1 MDPRQAAQRK
11 AILAK
16 LKASGFVTSKP
27 VEPEESSEDQD
38 YNFEKLKTFHIPRK
52 REQHGEKE
60 LLTTLDLKSREYI
73 HTLLPAVKSS
83 YFYSHSQRRI
93 KINKVE
99 VVHNAVL
106 EKEFLERK
114 RDMKSDGRSD
124 KELSECFG
132 FTYTAVAQEA
142 EVICQ
147 AGLHTGNSKLVS
159 LGKHDMA
166 VYLSRH
172 ADVITPNNF
181 EADQQGCI
189 VMFKIIK
196 GKSKVVTE
204 CRLSVT
210 TQEPT
215 PLFDCHTLKVSV
227 EQAKASHQRAYQM
240 LQYYIYEYGDVD
252 VLNRPRQ
259 IIPYAILHFNYLVN
273 ENTLQRKDS
282 NPALEADAGP
292 SGTSPTGLGVSRG
305 VYNLWEGRLLVRG
318 GQFCAVKLVTEIDTA
333 INIAFLDKTMNVK
346 YCLSVDK
353 FSRLLPPSLL
363 NKSGK
368 KYNVIYRGRNY
379 SIFHLVPLS
388 ESGVPKFRQLIAHLV
403 QSVSVGV
410 VKLKFS
416 SMLYFMPMSG
426 LTMDKM
432 GLAIPSVADPMM
444 KKVFLYAVVVTPK
457 ALASKINEQRSNIV
471 VNRKRKDHREDTK
484 IPEELEMKLGNLNID
499 PASIGS
505 LVPEQMSR
513 LLGVLKDKK
522 KLQTSEKLL
531 HSHYKTTDP
540 LFPSHTNSKKFLGKM
555 TSLWAMTH
563 QSRTDY
569 YKPKTKKK
577 SVSRSNSSSRLKR
590 AGTPGV
596 ESDEEATFSA
606 DDDDVI
612 NDITDDV
619 ITPPSDPRPPKRKIS
634 IEPPMEAKPKIA
646 RPSFKPLEV
655 VLTSE
660 DMEELM
666 QHPDFSLSSR
676 YEVTH
681 HVTTGSSFKPTMDVD
696 KLKRREDM
704 KQHGQLSIV
713 FRQAVPFQTT
723 SDCPYAFE
731 GDATIKS
738 MLRGIYGPWKE
749 DTTEDAHSS
758 LEKVRWVRQVLFR
771 NKTAQ
776 GGLMI
781 KQERKIVEDN
791 KIKQGGSSGD
801 TGSSADSTTT
811 PSSATPS
818 SLQNFANLLANVLQ
832 DKPQDGTR
840 VSTEADS
847 TNNEIQATTQNILQ
861 ALAKTVDEKGLEF
874 PDLKEAMNDMQD
886 KGGEQAKTSHPV
898 ASPPCAPDSTTKQSP
913 IMTSQKT
920 PPQEWRKMKTVSP
933 RHLRLPSYPF
943 PPSNLALL
951 PLDGRIPSPRISKT
965 HTTLET
971 PQSNTGGHHTTPG
984 TPLLPSP
991 TKRTHHTG
999 IAPPHPLGGPYITRN
1014 PPQGPDKGPHHPR
1027 VHPYWHGGP
1036 LTLTPAP
1043 PNPRDPRTHPLH
1055 TRGTVK
1061 TPGKHTAP
1069 NITPNTMITPTIGG
1083 TRATMAQTSVANP
1096 IGSNRGATTPTEVD
1110 PSELAR
1116 SVLQK
1121 LGILPGTYPKID
1133 PHTQTGPHKGPQTDS
1148 RPLTGPHK
1156 GTHLQ
1161 TGPHPQIDPL
1171 PPKGGVLTHNT
1182 HLLLASGSSGK
1193 VTTTA
1198 GSAPSEGSEK
1208 CQLFSDRIVKTFK
1221 TSTLQPNT
1229 NFVVEIKNTLS
1240 AAPTVSA
1247 AQDRNNN
1254 LIHIKLLENVGK
1266 EDKIPVLKDQDIAK
1280 IRSKDRNRNL
1290 IEIELV
1296 ENEKT
1301 EDKTPVVKD
1310 GDAGHISVKDKNDN
1324 LTKSLVKNV
1333 ENFGEEKLGEKG
1345 SKDKDVAGI
1354 SVEGKDD
1361 SNPPKVELS
1370 EDYIKKMREKLKKRR
1385 SEKKIRKEVDA
1396 SRHPDQEDLPVS
1408 HNQKPTSS
1416 VDLDQSSAFPTFTKP
1431 SKDIPSTSSM
1441 AEAYVALERLPKSL
1455 EPTYM
1460 PRYQAHTYTSTPA
1473 TTGEQNPISNNLIS
1487 KNLAPTS
1494 RDTTLESNVEAS
1506 VSKELIPT
1514 FENQTST
1521 LSYQASTSRKEDPSS
1536 NDDITMPERTL
1547 TSKIQSPTC
1556 KEQAPAS
1563 MEQAPAT
1570 NPSFLSEIDDILSKV
1585 RSAATDASSSA
1596 LSSRLL
1602 QLALQLQ
1609 TSGTKEESSGSSEKV
1624 KSDDSLR
1631 KNDETVEKLGR
1642 NDETSRQ
1649 LGLEAKRGRLIQTED
1664 TKGQTSSSS
1673 KNLDEISDKVASE
1686 VEDIVSSDD
1695 VRETHTPTLDD
1706 TYDHNLAED
1715 MKSNMHTSYLNLNK
1729 LSTLSRPVIPTSS
1742 KIQHI
1747 LEKMTNLTRPKVDNL
1762 ELKPVVLS
1770 TRVEKFVK
1778 LVVESFLKG
1787 VESKLTSDDSQS
1799 PLPKSAESPSKP
1811 AKSRSKSVESLSE
1824 ITESAES
1831 HLKPA
1836 ESLSKTAESQ
1846 VKPTTHENSFQ
1857 KSRSLEKRSVA
1868 HVKPQPGNTPP
1879 PKGPRFYIFNP
1890 RGHPDCSEM
1899 EDLLHSL
1906 KGVRFHPHDVTNAIT
1921 RMTSSEEGGIPVNEE
1936 LLHKVLPPEHL
1947 WIVIRSGDLE
1957 LLPSLPYLG
1966 LLKCAGARVQ
1976 FVQADSACAVRD
1988 HQYLNILNGEG
1999 GIIIPVSANV
2009 MLNNHAVFFQL
2020 FVWLVST
2027 GNLPSRSNGSNVWRM
2042 ALYDHIRSHLH
2053 SIKQSEVPST
2063 EDQFKFSHAVLRML
2077 EDNPRST
2084 IQVKSDEHDPTPSEV
2099 FDAAIGLQLKHAQNT
2114 RHVVVL
2120 VDQDH
2125 KIHHWRALRKAGVA
2139 VATVNQFIGAILEE
2153 NVARDK
2159 QDVTQRFSPIMK
2171 IYNVQRC

>member
-1 MDPRQAAQRK
+1 
-11 AILAK
+11 
-16 LKASGFVTSKP
+16 
-27 VEPEESSEDQD
+27 
-38 YNFEKLKTFHIPRK
+38 
-52 REQHGEKE
+52 
-60 LLTTLDLKSREYI
+60 
-73 HTLLPAVKSS
+73 
-83 YFYSHSQRRI
+83 
-93 KINKVE
+93 
-99 VVHNAVL
+99 
-106 EKEFLERK
+106 
-114 RDMKSDGRSD
+114 
-124 KELSECFG
+124 
-132 FTYTAVAQEA
+132 
-142 EVICQ
+142 
-147 AGLHTGNSKLVS
+147 
-159 LGKHDMA
+159 
-166 VYLSRH
+166 
-172 ADVITPNNF
+172 
-181 EADQQGCI
+181 
-189 VMFKIIK
+189 
-196 GKSKVVTE
+196 
-204 CRLSVT
+204 
-210 TQEPT
+210 
-215 PLFDCHTLKVSV
+215 
-227 EQAKASHQRAYQM
+227 M

-259 IIPYAILHFNYLVN
+259 IIPYAILHFNYSVN

-292 SGTSPTGLGVSRG
+292 SGTSPTGLGVNRG

-379 SIFHLVPLS
+379 SIFHLVPSS
-388 ESGVPKFRQLIAHLV
+388 ESGVAKFRQLIAHLV
-403 QSVSVGV
+403 QNVSVGA

-416 SMLYFMPMSG
+416 SMVYLMPMSG

-432 GLAIPSVADPMM
+432 GLAVPSVADPQM

-471 VNRKRKDHREDTK
+471 VNRKRKDLREDAR

-505 LVPEQMSR
+505 LVPEQINR

-531 HSHYKTTDP
+531 HSHYKTIDP

-569 YKPKTKKK
+569 YKPKMKKK

-612 NDITDDV
+612 NDTTDEV

-634 IEPPMEAKPKIA
+634 IEPPLETRPKIA

-681 HVTTGSSFKPTMDVD
+681 HVTTGSTFKPTMDMD

-704 KQHGQLSIV
+704 KQQGQLSIV

-731 GDATIKS
+731 GDSTIKS

-758 LEKVRWVRQVLFR
+758 MEKVRWVRQVLFR

-776 GGLMI
+776 GGMMI

-801 TGSSADSTTT
+801 TGSSAVSTTT

-832 DKPQDGTR
+832 DKPQDGSR

-847 TNNEIQATTQNILQ
+847 TNSEIQATTQNILQ

-874 PDLKEAMNDMQD
+874 PDLREVMNDMQD
-886 KGGEQAKTSHPV
+886 KGGEQAKASHSV

-920 PPQEWRKMKTVSP
+920 PPQEWRKMRTASP

-951 PLDGRIPSPRISKT
+951 PLDGKIPSPRISKT
-965 HTTLET
+965 PTTHET
-971 PQSNTGGHHTTPG
+971 PQSTTGGNHTTLG
-984 TPLLPSP
+984 APLLPSP
-991 TKRTHHTG
+991 TNRIHHTG
-999 IAPPHPLGGPYITRN
+999 IVPPHRLGGPYITRN
-1014 PPQGPDKGPHHPR
+1014 PQQGPDKGPHHPR

-1036 LTLTPAP
+1036 PTLTPTP
-1043 PNPRDPRTHPLH
+1043 PNPRDPRIQPLH
-1055 TRGTVK
+1055 TKGTVK
-1061 TPGKHTAP
+1061 TPGKPTDP
-1069 NITPNTMITPTIGG
+1069 NITMNTMITPTIGG
-1083 TRATMAQTSVANP
+1083 TRGTMAQTSAANP
-1096 IGSNRGATTPTEVD
+1096 IGPIHGATNPTEVD

-1121 LGILPGTYPKID
+1121 LGILPGTYPKND
-1133 PHTQTGPHKGPQTDS
+1133 PLTKTDPRKGPQTDPF
-1148 RPLTGPHK
+1148 PLTGHQK

-1161 TGPHPQIDPL
+1161 TEPHPQSDPL

-1182 HLLLASGSSGK
+1182 HLLLASGSIGK

-1198 GSAPSEGSEK
+1198 GSTLSEGLGK
-1208 CQLFSDRIVKTFK
+1208 GRLFSDRIVKTFE

-1240 AAPTVSA
+1240 ATPAVSK

-1254 LIHIKLLENVGK
+1254 LIHIKLHENVGK
-1266 EDKIPVLKDQDIAK
+1266 EDKMPVLKDQDIAK
-1280 IRSKDRNRNL
+1280 MGSKDRNRNL
-1290 IEIELV
+1290 IEIDLF
-1296 ENEKT
+1296 ENNKT

-1310 GDAGHISVKDKNDN
+1310 RDDGHISVKDKNNN
-1324 LTKSLVKNV
+1324 LTKSLVGNV
-1333 ENFGEEKLGEKG
+1333 ENFGEEKFGEKC
-1345 SKDKDVAGI
+1345 SEDKDVAGI
-1354 SVEGKDD
+1354 SVEEKDN
-1361 SNPPKVELS
+1361 SNLPKMELS

-1385 SEKKIRKEVDA
+1385 SEKKIFKEVNA
-1396 SRHPDQEDLPVS
+1396 TQHPDQRDLPAS
-1408 HNQKPTSS
+1408 EDHKPTSS
-1416 VDLDQSSAFPTFTKP
+1416 VDHDQSYAFPTFTKP
-1431 SKDIPSTSSM
+1431 FKDISLTSSM

-1455 EPTYM
+1455 EPTYI
-1460 PRYQAHTYTSTPA
+1460 PRYQAHTYTTTPA
-1473 TTGEQNPISNNLIS
+1473 TTREQNPVY
-1487 KNLAPTS
+1487 KDPTS
-1494 RDTTLESNVEAS
+1494 KILFPTSKDKTPKPETQAP
-1506 VSKELIPT
+1506 VSKQLIPT
-1514 FENQTST
+1514 YKN
-1521 LSYQASTSRKEDPSS
+1521 QASTSRKENLSS
-1536 NDDITMPERTL
+1536 IDDVSLPERTV
-1547 TSKIQSPTC
+1547 TSKIPSPTC

-1570 NPSFLSEIDDILSKV
+1570 NPNFLSEIDDILSQV
-1585 RSAATDASSSA
+1585 RSSATDASSSA

-1609 TSGTKEESSGSSEKV
+1609 TSRTKEESSEKV
-1624 KSDDSLR
+1624 KSDDNLGKNVEIVGKLR
-1631 KNDETVEKLGR
+1631 KNDEISNKL
-1642 NDETSRQ
+1642 E
-1649 LGLEAKRGRLIQTED
+1649 LEAKEEKFLQTED
-1664 TKGQTSSSS
+1664 TNIPTSPA
-1673 KNLDEISDKVASE
+1673 KELGKTFDKVSSE

-1729 LSTLSRPVIPTSS
+1729 LSTLSRPTIPTSS
-1742 KIQHI
+1742 KVQHI
-1747 LEKMTNLTRPKVDNL
+1747 LEKMTDLTRQKVDNL
-1762 ELKPVVLS
+1762 ELKPVVIS

-1778 LVVESFLKG
+1778 LVVESFLKN
-1787 VESKLTSDDSQS
+1787 VESQLSSDVSQS
-1799 PLPKSAESPSKP
+1799 PLSADSPSEPPKLP
-1811 AKSRSKSVESLSE
+1811 SKSVESLSK
-1824 ITESAES
+1824 IAESADS
-1831 HLKPA
+1831 H
-1836 ESLSKTAESQ
+1836 SKTAELLSESPETQ
-1846 VKPTTHENSFQ
+1846 VKLTTYENTFR
-1857 KSRSLEKRSVA
+1857 KSRSLENRSVA

-1921 RMTSSEEGGIPVNEE
+1921 RMTSSEGGGIPVNED

-1999 GIIIPVSANV
+1999 GIIIPVSASV

-2027 GNLPSRSNGSNVWRM
+2027 GNLPSRSNGSNVWRL
-2042 ALYDHIRSHLH
+2042 ALYHHIRSHLH
-2053 SIKQSEVPST
+2053 NIKQSQVSST

-2077 EDNPRST
+2077 DDKPRST
-2084 IQVKSDEHDPTPSEV
+2084 IQVESDGHDPTPSEV
-2099 FDAAIGLQLKHAQNT
+2099 FDTAIQLQLKHAQNA

-2159 QDVTQRFSPIMK
+2159 LDVTQRFSPIMK